1 MASVEVRY
9 DHVVHELQERQANKQ
24 NFYPHMKY
32 RQTEDGEKQ
41 TDRLR
46 VMEEDI
52 KFNSALL
59 RNGILAEATEFEL
72 ARQYDNTT
80 AVDRRSWTK
89 ASVHEIETESN
100 ENPKLVGQSKE
111 QTGRLLKRRG
121 GGGWPLEN
129 CLGQGSSIASVY
141 SCTEEVN
148 TWESSCAKDSGV
160 SDLTVAATRR
170 LSALVIHTGKD
181 FEIMSVEEQDLDDK
195 SSTHSRDQ
203 LDLARSVE
211 KCKEMFELDGSYFS
225 FDGHIRTS
233 TPVEGSRLGLD
244 ERESESKTEK
254 RSKAESSQGGLRIK
268 TVFAMGRKKIGD
280 GIIHGLASLMAAI
293 L

>member
-9 DHVVHELQERQANKQ
+9 DHVVHELQQRQTNKP
-24 NFYPHMKY
+24 NFYPHTKY
-32 RQTEDGEKQ
+32 RQTDIDEEKQ

-46 VMEEDI
+46 AMEEDI

-72 ARQYDNTT
+72 ARQYDNTM

-100 ENPKLVGQSKE
+100 GNPKLVGQSKE
-111 QTGRLLKRRG
+111 QTGRLFKKRG
-121 GGGWPLEN
+121 GFPLEN

-211 KCKEMFELDGSYFS
+211 KCKEMFELNGSYFS
-225 FDGHIRTS
+225 FDGNIRTS

-244 ERESESKTEK
+244 ERESESKTAKVDSE
-254 RSKAESSQGGLRIK
+254 
-268 TVFAMGRKKIGD
+268 
-280 GIIHGLASLMAAI
+280 
-293 L
+293 

>member
-9 DHVVHELQERQANKQ
+9 DHVVQELQQRQTNKP
-24 NFYPHMKY
+24 NFYPHTKY
-32 RQTEDGEKQ
+32 RQTDNDEEKQ

-52 KFNSALL
+52 KFTSVLL
-59 RNGILAEATEFEL
+59 RNGILAEATELEL
-72 ARQYDNTT
+72 ARQYDKTMSE
-80 AVDRRSWTK
+80 DRRSWTK
-89 ASVHEIETESN
+89 VNVHRIETESN

-111 QTGRLLKRRG
+111 QTGRLFKKRG
-121 GGGWPLEN
+121 GFPLEN

-211 KCKEMFELDGSYFS
+211 KCKEVFELDGSYFS
-225 FDGHIRTS
+225 FDGNIRTS

>member
-9 DHVVHELQERQANKQ
+9 DHVAQELQQRQTNKP
-24 NFYPHMKY
+24 NFYPHTKY
-32 RQTEDGEKQ
+32 RQTDNDEEKQ

-52 KFNSALL
+52 KFTSVLL
-59 RNGILAEATEFEL
+59 RNGILAEATELEL
-72 ARQYDNTT
+72 ARQYDKTMSE
-80 AVDRRSWTK
+80 DRRSWTK
-89 ASVHEIETESN
+89 VNVHRIETESN

-111 QTGRLLKRRG
+111 QTGRLFKKRG
-121 GGGWPLEN
+121 GFPLEN

-211 KCKEMFELDGSYFS
+211 KCKEVFELDRSYFS
-225 FDGHIRTS
+225 FEGNIRTS

-254 RSKAESSQGGLRIK
+254 RSKAESSQGGLGIK

-280 GIIHGLASLMAAI
+280 GIIQGLASLMAAI

>member
-9 DHVVHELQERQANKQ
+9 DHVVQELQQRQTNKP
-24 NFYPHMKY
+24 NFYPHTKY
-32 RQTEDGEKQ
+32 RQTDNDEEKQ

-72 ARQYDNTT
+72 ARQYDNTM
-80 AVDRRSWTK
+80 AGDRRSWTK

-100 ENPKLVGQSKE
+100 ENQKLVGQSKE
-111 QTGRLLKRRG
+111 QTGRLFKKRG
-121 GGGWPLEN
+121 GFPLEN

-211 KCKEMFELDGSYFS
+211 KCKEVFELDGSYFS

-268 TVFAMGRKKIGD
+268 TVFAKGRKKIGD
-280 GIIHGLASLMAAI
+280 GLIQGLASLMAAI